1 MMANLPFLSSSLIS
15 TVFFVLLA
23 TLQHTHSSLA
33 ERFASRFMNSILQY
47 ARIFLSCFFS
57 TRGSFNDHIGSCTA
71 DSWLK
76 TWIQKH
82 ENTFLRSNTLQCG
95 ISLEKSVST
104 ERYII
109 FYETI
114 VIDWMIT
121 DRTMFVYGCF
131 ARAKVNTFLWISQF
145 WECCYHF
152 VTVELCKPFCQH
164 LNQTIIQSLRVKIF
178 RQQNFNVPLLLS
190 NEIYQFGCLLNLE
203 SGKNA

>member
-1 MMANLPFLSSSLIS
+1 MQLCFSRVLNWTEPNRTKRKTHTNKYARPIYSITCCIYTIIMLMMANLPFLSSSLIS
-15 TVFFVLLA
+15 TVFCFVLLA

-131 ARAKVNTFLWISQF
+131 ARAKVNTFLWIS
-145 WECCYHF
+145 
-152 VTVELCKPFCQH
+152 VLRA
-164 LNQTIIQSLRVKIF
+164 IILW
-178 RQQNFNVPLLLS
+178 LLS
-190 NEIYQFGCLLNLE
+190 SANHFASI
-203 SGKNA
+203 